1 LGSIG
6 LVDAKA
12 ETEHLNKTPITRVG
26 ELLGYKLP
34 HRGAA
39 HCPFPDHEDK
49 NPSFYVHP
57 SGIWWKCFGCGR
69 KGGSIDLVKEA
80 LGVDFLAAR
89 AWLRER
95 VDSFNMWKVASTTNM
110 PRRPLEKPHHS
121 EQVLPADPEVLEAF
135 LELAPLLDT
144 GRGYLKA
151 RAIRPETAATFG
163 VGQLSTNSDVLTH
176 LDQRFGFS
184 RLSSSGLL
192 AASST
197 PRNLRLVFPRPSLIF
212 PFREGGE
219 AHYMQARYIG
229 HESFAPRW
237 SNLRGHRHRVYNV
250 DVLASSAERIAICE
264 GVTDTL
270 SAIELGYQAVG
281 LVGVSARFTEAQIK
295 ALRRRTVLLLLDW
308 DARGEA
314 RSRELVAELAKFGVA
329 SVRLARPSATVSD
342 LNEYLVELRPAS

>member
-1 LGSIG
+1 M
-6 LVDAKA
+6 DAKA
-12 ETEHLNKTPITRVG
+12 ETEHLNRTPIARVG

-34 HRGAA
+34 RRGAA

-57 SGIWWKCFGCGR
+57 SGIWWQCFGCGR

-80 LGVDFLAAR
+80 LGLDFKAAR
-89 AWLRER
+89 TWLRER
-95 VDSFNMWKVASTTNM
+95 VGSFSAWKVASTTNS
-110 PRRPLEKPHHS
+110 PRRPLEKHQHS

-144 GRGYLKA
+144 GRSYLTA
-151 RAIRPETAATFG
+151 RAIRPETAAAFG
-163 VGQLSTNSDVLTH
+163 IGQLATNSDALTH

-197 PRNLRLVFPRPSLIF
+197 AQNLRLVFPRPSLIF
-212 PFREGGE
+212 PFREGGK

-229 HESFAPRW
+229 HESSAPRW
-237 SNLRGHRHRVYNV
+237 TNLRGHRHRVYNV
-250 DVLASSAERIAICE
+250 DALSSNADRIAICE

-281 LVGVSARFTEAQIK
+281 LVGVSARFAEAQIK

-314 RSRELVAELAKFGVA
+314 RSRELMAELARFGVA
-329 SVRLARPSATVSD
+329 SVRLSRPSTTASD
-342 LNEYLVELRPAS
+342 VNEYLMELRAAS